1 MPEQETINRLRLARA
16 EGVGPV
22 TYRRLMER
30 FGTAEAAIEALPRLA
45 RAGGRPGTATV
56 PSAADAARE
65 LELAAKLGARF
76 LLLGDADY
84 PPLLAMLDDAPPAMV
99 VSGNPALLTSR
110 AVALVGGRNASVNGR
125 RIAEDL
131 GAELARA
138 GLVVVSGMARG
149 IDAAAHA
156 GALSAG
162 RTIAVV
168 AGGLD
173 CPYPSEHADLQRRIE
188 ANGAVVTEAA
198 FGVVPQ
204 ARHFPRRNRII
215 AGLVLGVVV
224 VEAALRSGSLI
235 TARRAA
241 EAGREVL
248 AVPGCP
254 LDPRS
259 RGGNDL
265 IREGAA
271 LVETAADVLANL
283 PDHPAD
289 PQADRGRDSRGDRSG
304 THDTPLFAARAAP
317 DGAPGCAGPSR
328 LDTDAL
334 DTGPLDADSGDSTP
348 DRATLHAQVFDLLG
362 PSPTL
367 VDAVVRRCQFS
378 APAVMA
384 ALLELELAGRV
395 ETLPGG
401 RVATL
406 PDPIA

>member
-1 MPEQETINRLRLARA
+1 MQDAPEARQDTIDRLRLARA

-22 TYRRLMER
+22 TFRRLLAR
-30 FGTAEAAIEALPRLA
+30 FDSPAAALRALPGLA
-45 RAGGRPGTATV
+45 RAGGRAAPPTV
-56 PSAADAARE
+56 PSEAEVIA
-65 LELAAKLGARF
+65 ELAATAKLGGRI
-76 LLLGDADY
+76 LLFGAADY
-84 PPLLAMLDDAPPAMV
+84 PPLLALLDDAPPAIAV
-99 VSGNPALLTSR
+99 LGDVGLLSLR

-149 IDAAAHA
+149 IDAAAHH
-156 GALSAG
+156 GALSVGPPLG
-162 RTIAVV
+162 RTVAVV

-173 CPYPSEHADLQRRIE
+173 IPYPPDHAELQRRI
-188 ANGAVVTEAA
+188 AAAGAVVTEATP
-198 FGVVPQ
+198 GTEPQ

-215 AGLVLGVVV
+215 AGLSLGVVV

-235 TARRAA
+235 TARLAI
-241 EAGREVL
+241 EAGREVF
-248 AVPGCP
+248 AVPGSP

-259 RGGNDL
+259 CGGNDL
-265 IREGAA
+265 IRQGAT

-283 PDHPAD
+283 PDRAAAGGVP
-289 PQADRGRDSRGDRSG
+289 GGV
-304 THDTPLFAARAAP
+304 PLFPGQDAP
-317 DGAPGCAGPSR
+317 DAAAGFAEAPP
-328 LDTDAL
+328 TD
-334 DTGPLDADSGDSTP
+334 PNMMDSVR
-348 DRATLHAQVFDLLG
+348 DRADLHAQVLELLG
-362 PSPTL
+362 PSPTP

-401 RVATL
+401 RVAAL
-406 PDPIA
+406 LNPAGQ